1 MTNPVVEKQLFIL
14 KEIETK
20 INFIIKHPRRNS
32 IINQMLLTSVIKNKR
47 ITEDRIASLSTIKN
61 CRNLNPN
68 NMRHFLMDNAQYID
82 NLTEEIDGISKLLN

>member
-68 NMRHFLMDNAQYID
+68 NMRYFLMDNAQYID
-82 NLTEEIDGISKLLN
+82 NLTEEIDGISKLIN